1 MNYQDIIEYWF
12 NPLSPEDWFAKNDTV
27 DQYIHDHFKDVHR
40 AACQCELSDWR
51 ESAEGR
57 LAEIIILDQFSRNL
71 FRDDAQAFA
80 ADAQALSLAQE
91 AIRLGGDHSL
101 SDDNRRAFLYM
112 PYMHSESLKI
122 QDESLRLFSTLDD
135 KNYYNY
141 AVMHRDVIVQFGRYP
156 HRNEVIGRSST
167 QAEIDYLS
175 DGGQTF

>member
-1 MNYQDIIEYWF
+1 
-12 NPLSPEDWFAKNDTV
+12 
-27 DQYIHDHFKDVHR
+27 
-40 AACQCELSDWR
+40 
-51 ESAEGR
+51 
-57 LAEIIILDQFSRNL
+57 
-71 FRDDAQAFA
+71 
-80 ADAQALSLAQE
+80 
-91 AIRLGGDHSL
+91 
-101 SDDNRRAFLYM
+101 NRRAFLYM